1 MCPLSDDALLEWA
14 LAPREAD
21 PEIDRHLQDCRACR
35 ERSQAVAREQEKLR
49 AAFAEPPLPI
59 GLARNLGA
67 PAPSSLW
74 SRLGVA
80 ALLLVTV
87 AVGVLLA
94 RTANHSAASRLYR
107 HSPLASIQSDLGEV
121 AHKIAAARE
130 TLPEAEDQKASAAY
144 LELLSQEERLYIEGM
159 AHYVGERSALSAEQ
173 EVELRR
179 AVQEFYAV
187 LWTRV
192 EPAEA
197 SRDFRGKVRALLND
211 EQNRAFEEFSRQGT
225 EWQWKTDIALLMD
238 DLSGELD
245 LRFSEAERVRRALM
259 TNYPHLDLPVLLA
272 NHCPPD
278 PLVDNPTLSG
288 AVRNS
293 LDASY
298 RRKFD
303 SYLGSVK
310 LARERAAKIVRQGR
324 AQR

>member
-1 MCPLSDDALLEWA
+1 MCPLSDDALLDWA

-21 PEIDRHLQDCRACR
+21 PEIERHLRGCRACR
-35 ERSQAVAREQEKLR
+35 ERSRAVAREQEKLR
-49 AAFAEPPLPI
+49 AAFAQPPLPI

-67 PAPSSLW
+67 PAPSALW

-94 RTANHSAASRLYR
+94 RTANHPSIPRKYQHA
-107 HSPLASIQSDLGEV
+107 PLASIQSDLGEV
-121 AHKIAAARE
+121 AHRIAAARE

-144 LELLSQEERLYIEGM
+144 LELLSQEERLYTEGM
-159 AHYVGERSALSAEQ
+159 AHYVGERSVLSAEQ
-173 EVELRR
+173 EIDLRR

-192 EPAEA
+192 EVAEA
-197 SRDFRGKVRALLND
+197 SREFRGKVKALLND
-211 EQNRAFEEFSRQGT
+211 EQFGAFEEFSRQGM
-225 EWQWKTDIALLMD
+225 EWHWKTDISLLMD

-245 LRFSEAERVRRALM
+245 LRFSEAERVRRALLSD
-259 TNYPHLDLPVLLA
+259 YPHLDLPVLLA
-272 NHCPPD
+272 THCPPD
-278 PLVDNPTLSG
+278 ALVDNPTLSG
-288 AVRNS
+288 AVMNS

-324 AQR
+324 TQH

>member
-21 PEIDRHLQDCRACR
+21 PEVERHLRDCRACR

-59 GLARNLGA
+59 GLARGLGA
-67 PAPSSLW
+67 PAPSPLW
-74 SRLGVA
+74 PRLGVA
-80 ALLLVTV
+80 ALLLITV

-94 RTANHSAASRLYR
+94 RTASHSPARPFR
-107 HSPLASIQSDLGEV
+107 HSPLASIQSDLGEM
-121 AHKIAAARE
+121 AHRIAAARE
-130 TLPEAEDQKASAAY
+130 TLPEAADQKTSAAY

-173 EVELRR
+173 ENDLRR

-187 LWTRV
+187 LWTRL
-192 EPAEA
+192 EMAEA
-197 SRDFRGKVRALLND
+197 SREFRGKVKALLND
-211 EQNRAFEEFSRQGT
+211 EQYVAFEEFSRQGM

-245 LRFSEAERVRRALM
+245 LRFSEAERVRRALLS
-259 TNYPHLDLPVLLA
+259 NYPHLDLPVLFA
-272 NHCPPD
+272 SHCPPD

-303 SYLGSVK
+303 TYLGSVK